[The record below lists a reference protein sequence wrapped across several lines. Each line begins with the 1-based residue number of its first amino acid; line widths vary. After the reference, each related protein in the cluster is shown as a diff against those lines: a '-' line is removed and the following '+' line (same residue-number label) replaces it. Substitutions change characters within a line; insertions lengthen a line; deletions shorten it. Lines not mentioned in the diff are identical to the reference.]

1 MIDTCVCC
9 GEYVPEGQHVCTSCQ
24 NTHKKH
30 LTHEQL
36 HVVLPVI
43 PVAYMN
49 HDEKLNLTYNTTGK
63 TLIKL

>member
-9 GEYVPEGQHVCTSCQ
+9 GEYVPEGQQVCTSCQ
-24 NTHKKH
+24 NIPKKH

-36 HVVLPVI
+36 I
-43 PVAYMN
+43 PVACMN
-49 HDEKLNLTYNTTGK
+49 HDEKLSRTYNATGK